1 MDDTVREMTL
11 RELIKS
17 RSITATS
24 AVGQH
29 GGFCLSVACGDRIQ
43 VLGSTRG
50 LKRIFPNLTSLAVY
64 LHRLGIS
71 RFEVDTTHYRAAR
84 VRPARPDRA
93 DALKRTR
100 TKPQQADLLQDVS

>member
-1 MDDTVREMTL
+1 MNDTIREMTL
-11 RELIKS
+11 RELVRS
-17 RSITATS
+17 RSTTAIS

-29 GGFCLSVACGDRIQ
+29 GGFCVSVACGDRVQ
-43 VLGSTRG
+43 VLGSMRG

-71 RFEVDTTHYRAAR
+71 RFEVDTTEYRAAR

-100 TKPQQADLLQDVS
+100 TKPHQPDLLQDAS